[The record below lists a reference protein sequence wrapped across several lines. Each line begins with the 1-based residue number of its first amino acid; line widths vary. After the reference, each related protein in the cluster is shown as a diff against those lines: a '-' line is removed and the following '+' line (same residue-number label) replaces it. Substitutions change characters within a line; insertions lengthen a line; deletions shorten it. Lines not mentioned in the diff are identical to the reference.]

1 MDTKEDIFVHQTA
14 IKKNNT
20 KSAVRSVG
28 YGELGAF
35 EVVQEKRNEA
45 ANLIGLNRTSV
56 KNSPYAAN
64 RNRHCGQLFSKHHFM
79 PRQRQNDESDGSQ
92 SQENVDDKQQLQ
104 PQRPVRRQLRH
115 PYFRQ
120 YCSYLSIGLP
130 RNVGRDGSEDEQNER
145 KNEERVS
152 GGGRDN
158 HWNPRR
164 FYQRCFNS
172 KTHYHRNDTECSQS
186 RMEGEATSK
195 DTEANDEEQ
204 QPRGQ
209 GSRSCPLYRS
219 KMGCRK
225 PPPS

>member
-1 MDTKEDIFVHQTA
+1 
-14 IKKNNT
+14 
-20 KSAVRSVG
+20 
-28 YGELGAF
+28 
-35 EVVQEKRNEA
+35 
-45 ANLIGLNRTSV
+45 
-56 KNSPYAAN
+56 
-64 RNRHCGQLFSKHHFM
+64 M

-92 SQENVDDKQQLQ
+92 SQKNVDDKQQLQ
-104 PQRPVRRQLRH
+104 PQRLVRRQLRH

-120 YCSYLSIGLP
+120 YCSYIFIGLP
-130 RNVGRDGSEDEQNER
+130 RNVGCDGNEDEQNER

-164 FYQRCFNS
+164 FYQKCFKS
-172 KTHYHRNDTECSQS
+172 KILYHRNDTECS
-186 RMEGEATSK
+186 
-195 DTEANDEEQ
+195 

-225 PPPS
+225 THQADSRAKNRSSEAIISRTTEDNDNDEVDDELKWPKRIVRKPLRYKDFV